1 MARRGGRDD
10 EVEGLDEEF
19 LFHLNRGSDLLARGN
34 ADAARVSLEK
44 ALELRPKDAK
54 VLGLLGQAFY
64 KLGQYDDA
72 TIAWQRLVDDNPVE
86 PAARVNLGLAFLKA
100 KQYPEATR
108 QLEIALD
115 LNPDHKKAMG
125 YLGLALLEAGDA
137 ARARGWF
144 AKAGS
149 EQLVARCDE
158 LLAGG
163 HSSAAQPAPT
173 PPPEPPAAELTEPPV
188 PEPIGTPLPAS
199 LPAVRPAPAALAAA
213 SVAVTAG
220 AATLASYA
228 AERVVPEC
236 TDGFAAVAQG
246 VLSVAVG
253 GEVRVRLEG
262 LLAVAGRIA
271 IAPER
276 KRFRGR
282 PTEQAFGEGPVA
294 MHRASGEGT
303 LLFRTGG
310 RRFTALALGPEAAYL
325 REPVVFGFDEGVSFE
340 NGRVQSTTSAELD
353 LVLLRGRGRLLL
365 VTAGEPVALDVAP
378 DAPLRVALAALVG
391 WTGALTPRL
400 TALLEDGDD
409 PGVAV
414 ELTGEGRVLVDPG
427 VVGGPAGAA
436 A

>member
-1 MARRGGRDD
+1 
-10 EVEGLDEEF
+10 
-19 LFHLNRGSDLLARGN
+19 
-34 ADAARVSLEK
+34 
-44 ALELRPKDAK
+44 
-54 VLGLLGQAFY
+54 
-64 KLGQYDDA
+64 
-72 TIAWQRLVDDNPVE
+72 
-86 PAARVNLGLAFLKA
+86 
-100 KQYPEATR
+100 
-108 QLEIALD
+108 
-115 LNPDHKKAMG
+115 MG

-163 HSSAAQPAPT
+163 HPSAAQPART
-173 PPPEPPAAELTEPPV
+173 SPPEPPAAELTEPPV
-188 PEPIGTPLPAS
+188 PEPLGTPLPAS

-213 SVAVTAG
+213 SAVPPAGVTG

-228 AERVVPEC
+228 AERVMPEC
-236 TDGFAAVAQG
+236 ADGFAAVAQG

-282 PTEQAFGEGPVA
+282 PTEQAFGEGA
-294 MHRASGEGT
+294 ATMHRVSGEGT
-303 LLFRTGG
+303 LLFRAAG

-325 REPVVFGFDEGVSFE
+325 REPVVFGFDEGVTFE

-365 VTAGEPVALDVAP
+365 VTAGELVALDVAP
-378 DAPLRVALAALVG
+378 DAPLRVSLAALVG

-400 TALLEDGDD
+400 TAFLEDGDD
-409 PGVAV
+409 ARRGGGAV
-414 ELTGEGRVLVDPG
+414 GRG
-427 VVGGPAGAA
+427 AGARRSGAVAIRPA
-436 A
+436 AA